1 MLKKFALPNFAGAN
15 THALKPLL
23 GTQGGSPIKIP
34 QLPSLSPSPDRGSF
48 SGINPKPVISNP
60 PPGKSA
66 IGNISGYIS

>member
-1 MLKKFALPNFAGAN
+1 MLKKIYLPNVVGGS
-15 THALKPLL
+15 THTVKPFQ
-23 GTQGGSPIKIP
+23 GTRGGSPIKIP